1 MTKEL
6 ITIDTLNAVE
16 VFGKEG
22 GADGLLESLR
32 KQVTSIDRDISTA
45 KGRDNIRSLAYTIAR
60 SKTAADEAGKLLK
73 AEHQKVVD
81 LVDAERKKLRDGLD
95 ALKEEIRAPLTEYEN
110 KEKARVKAHEDALA
124 EIKALSSDLPDD
136 APAIQE
142 RIDRLATYTDREW
155 EEFAM
160 RADKEMT
167 VAGDILIKCYAA
179 AVKLAEERAELER
192 LRAEQAAREQKER
205 EERIAAEAAAKAKAE
220 AEQEAERQRVA
231 AAEAAKAEQDRL
243 EREKAEAQARAEKA
257 EADRLAQEKAAA
269 EAAVRAE
276 QESVARAEAAAKAE
290 RDRQAAEAKALAD
303 AEAARAADTAHK
315 AKVNNEAYDAIFSI
329 LKDYCLGGDDIEK
342 AKESAKEIIVEIAKG
357 KIPHVSIKY

>member
-1 MTKEL
+1 MTTEL
-6 ITIDTLNAVE
+6 ITIDTLNPVE
-16 VFGKEG
+16 IFGKEG
-22 GADGLLESLR
+22 GADSVLDAIR
-32 KQVTSIDRDISTA
+32 KQVTSIDRDISTS
-45 KGRDNIRSLAYTIAR
+45 KGRDNIRSLAYAIAR

-110 KEKARVKAHEDALA
+110 KEKARIQAHENALA
-124 EIKALSSDLPDD
+124 DIKALSSDVPDD
-136 APAIQE
+136 AHAIKE
-142 RIDRLATYTDREW
+142 RIDRLATYQPRDW

-160 RADKEMT
+160 RADKEMS
-167 VAGDILIKCYAA
+167 VARDSLTKCHAS
-179 AVKLAEERAELER
+179 AVKMAEERAELER

-205 EERIAAEAAAKAKAE
+205 EERIAAEAAAKAKAD
-220 AEQEAERQRVA
+220 AEA
-231 AAEAAKAEQDRL
+231 AAEAARIEAEAKAKAEQDRL

-269 EAAVRAE
+269 EAAIKAE
-276 QESVARAEAAAKAE
+276 QEAKARAEAAAQAE

-315 AKVNNEAYDAIFSI
+315 AKVNNDAVKAMVEAVTGIDP
-329 LKDYCLGGDDIEK
+329 
-342 AKESAKEIIVEIAKG
+342 EIAKAMLKAIIRG
-357 KIPHVSIKY
+357 DIPHVSIKY